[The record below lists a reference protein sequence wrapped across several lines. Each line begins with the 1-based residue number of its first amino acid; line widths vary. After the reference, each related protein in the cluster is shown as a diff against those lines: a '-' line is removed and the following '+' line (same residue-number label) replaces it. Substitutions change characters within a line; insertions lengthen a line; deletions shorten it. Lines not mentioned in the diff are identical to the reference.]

1 VDGDGAAAE
10 VEVLDLQEPQLV
22 LAEREPPEQLN
33 RDLVAEAWLGRRSL
47 SMTSGLYACGSTFL
61 RFGGLIFA
69 AGLSPSPRSSTA
81 QAKNDLVTASLFR
94 RVEPRWRGLHAL
106 AVLGAARATRSAQPQ
121 RSFLANTGARARV
134 CDQQAA
140 GRECSSSESCEMT
153 QLRQRNRSTA
163 PYREC
168 SGGSHSG
175 AASGCSSPGPGFDGL
190 PS

>member
-81 QAKNDLVTASLFR
+81 QAKNDLVTASLFGALSLDGEDFTRLPCSER
-94 RVEPRWRGLHAL
+94 RAQLEAL
-106 AVLGAARATRSAQPQ
+106 NLNGVFWQTPELERESAI
-121 RSFLANTGARARV
+121 
-134 CDQQAA
+134 
-140 GRECSSSESCEMT
+140 
-153 QLRQRNRSTA
+153 NR
-163 PYREC
+163 PP
-168 SGGSHSG
+168 
-175 AASGCSSPGPGFDGL
+175 AASVRLVSHAK
-190 PS
+190 